1 MTTDGPYIS
10 KTFGSASPRGRRE
23 VVSTVDRGVPTNT
36 VDDNRNSGL
45 RR

>member
-23 VVSTVDRGVPTNT
+23 VVSTVDRGIPT
-36 VDDNRNSGL
+36 DIGEDNRHSGL